1 MKTFKEFISE
11 ATITTGKNG
20 IGTDLMLGASK
31 QSVEFAKKVFEA
43 STEVIKFQDK
53 FKLSKKTDGAYPI
66 IMGLNKNSYFV
77 QSQKNKN
84 KYYEV
89 IGTPNVIDKIFSYV
103 KGRGKGGKKFEYEF
117 KEDLVSYMSSPMGEM
132 PPDIV
137 HVDVIEKVAD
147 LFKGKKIDL
156 QSFGSDEFE
165 VRVDGG
171 ANSKRPFV
179 FKNNKV
185 SIGNSTGEYLTDVTL
200 ICPKGTYYFSLKLS
214 ESIYAVNASL
224 RDYIENGTK
233 EMRANIYDFFGLNG
247 AEMGKGF
254 GENFSAPTTREGDGE
269 DIEAVKK
276 NITNV
281 INAAFG
287 KDYIMV
293 HKFAKNDV
301 FVADFKEPTKA
312 KITSDLNY
320 RYPGPQRKYANISCV
335 AEIHGF
341 RFNVNLQFRDT
352 KGGVSKPTYLR
363 VNLVKKKK

>member
-1 MKTFKEFISE
+1 MISFKEFISE

-20 IGTDLMLGASK
+20 IGTELMLGASK
-31 QSVEFAKKVFEA
+31 QSVEFAKKVFEV
-43 STEVIKFQDK
+43 SGETIGFQDK
-53 FKLSKKTDGAYPI
+53 FKLSEKTDGAYPI

-77 QSQKNKN
+77 QSQKNTD

-117 KEDLVSYMSSPMGEM
+117 KGDLVSYMSSPMGEM

-147 LFKGKKIDL
+147 LFKGKGIDL

-165 VRVDGG
+165 VKVDGG
-171 ANSKRPFV
+171 ANSKRPFI

-185 SIGNSTGEYLTDVTL
+185 VIENSTGKYLTDVTL
-200 ICPKGTYYFSLKLS
+200 ICPKGTFYFSLKLS

-224 RDYIENGTK
+224 RDYIENGT
-233 EMRANIYDFFGLNG
+233 EEIRANIYDFFGLDG

-254 GENFSAPTTREGDGE
+254 GEKFSAPTKGKRD
-269 DIEAVKK
+269 AKK
-276 NITNV
+276 NITDV

-287 KDYIMV
+287 KEYIMV

-301 FVADFKEPTKA
+301 FVADFNENTKA
-312 KITSDLNY
+312 KITSELNY
-320 RYPGPQRKYANISCV
+320 RYAGPQRKYANINFV

-341 RFNVNLQFRDT
+341 RFNVNVQFRDT
-352 KGGVSKPTYLR
+352 KQGVSKPTYLR
-363 VNLVKKKK
+363 LNLVRKKK